1 MTDAALDELE
11 RLLREERDAIRALD
25 GAKVLAFAQRKEEIV
40 RSLVGPDA
48 PLDAARS
55 QRLRALLPA
64 LRHNGVLLAH
74 ARDIMRDALAAVG
87 MATKPAHSISAAQR
101 RLLSVR
107 G

>member
-1 MTDAALDELE
+1 MTEAALDELE
-11 RLLREERDAIRALD
+11 RLLREERDAIRTLD
-25 GAKVLAFAQRKEEIV
+25 GTKVLAFAKRKEEIV
-40 RSLVGPDA
+40 RSLVGPGA
-48 PLDAARS
+48 SLEAAQS
-55 QRLRALLPA
+55 QRLKALVPA

-87 MATKPAHSISAAQR
+87 MATKPAHSISATQR